1 LEFRKNFLDVNRM
14 VSRGMKSVIKILK
27 ERREDAI
34 KKRINDSR
42 AALDQLSE
50 IAPLLKDTKLEKID
64 VDGIPAAWVSTPEV
78 VKDKA
83 ILYLHGGGY
92 IEGSI
97 TSHKDLAQR
106 ISRAAKA
113 KVLVLDYRLAP
124 EHPFPAALEDS
135 TRAYSWLVDTEGYL
149 PQNIVIAGDSAG
161 GGLTVA
167 TLVKLRDEGIVL
179 PAAAVCLSPWT
190 DLALTGDSMKEKVHE
205 DPFVTPNDTMFS
217 AMMYLGKTDPKN
229 PYASPLY
236 ANLKDL
242 PPLCIQVGTAE
253 VLLDDATRLAT
264 RAKKAG
270 VEVQLDIWEDMIHVF
285 QAFAVLA
292 PEGQEGIEKIG
303 EFIKKVFK

>member
-1 LEFRKNFLDVNRM
+1 M
-14 VSRGMKSVIKILK
+14 VSKGMKSVIKILIQNRK
-27 ERREDAI
+27 VAI
-34 KKRINDSR
+34 KKRIDDAR
-42 AALDQLSE
+42 VALDQLAT
-50 IAPLLKDTKLEKID
+50 IAPLPKDTKLENID

-78 VKDKA
+78 AKDKV

-92 IEGSI
+92 IGGSI

-106 ISRAAKA
+106 ISRVSKAKA
-113 KVLVLDYRLAP
+113 LLLDYRLAP

-135 TRAYSWLVDTEGYL
+135 TRAYNWLVDTEGYL

-167 TLVKLRDEGIVL
+167 TLVKLRDDGMAL

-205 DPFVTPNDTMFS
+205 DPFVTPDDLMFS
-217 AMMYLGKTDPKN
+217 ASMYLGKTDLKN

-253 VLLDDATRLAT
+253 LLLDDAIRLAT
-264 RAKKAG
+264 RAKEAG
-270 VEVQLDIWEDMIHVF
+270 VEVQLDIWEDMVHVF

-292 PEGQEGIEKIG
+292 PESQEGIEKIG
-303 EFIKKVFK
+303 EFIKKFFK

>member
-1 LEFRKNFLDVNRM
+1 M
-14 VSRGMKSVIKILK
+14 VSKGMKSVIKILLQN
-27 ERREDAI
+27 REVAI
-34 KKRINDSR
+34 KKRINDIR
-42 AALDQLSE
+42 AALDQLAA
-50 IAPLLKDTKLEKID
+50 IAPLPKDAKLENID

-78 VKDKA
+78 AKDKA
-83 ILYLHGGGY
+83 ILYLHGGAY
-92 IEGSI
+92 IGGSI

-106 ISRAAKA
+106 ISRVSKA
-113 KVLVLDYRLAP
+113 KLLLLDYRLAP

-149 PQNIVIAGDSAG
+149 PQNIIIAGDSAG

-167 TLVKLRDEGIVL
+167 TLVKLRDDGMAL

-205 DPFVTPNDTMFS
+205 DPFVTPDDLKSS
-217 AMMYLGKTDPKN
+217 ASMYLGKTDPKN

-253 VLLDDATRLAT
+253 LLLDDAIRLAT
-264 RAKKAG
+264 RAKEDG

-292 PEGQEGIEKIG
+292 PESQEGIEKIG
-303 EFIKKVFK
+303 EFIKKFFK

>member
-1 LEFRKNFLDVNRM
+1 M
-14 VSRGMKSVIKILK
+14 VSRGMKSVIKILIQN
-27 ERREDAI
+27 REVAI
-34 KKRINDSR
+34 KKRIKDSR
-42 AALDQLSE
+42 AALDQLAG
-50 IAPLLKDTKLEKID
+50 IAPLPKDAKLENVD
-64 VDGIPAAWVSTPEV
+64 VVGIPAAWVSTPEV
-78 VKDKA
+78 VKDRV

-106 ISRAAKA
+106 ISRVSKA
-113 KVLVLDYRLAP
+113 KVLLTDYRLAP
-124 EHPFPAALEDS
+124 EHPFPAAIEDS
-135 TRAYSWLVDTEGYL
+135 TRAYNWLVNTEGFL
-149 PQNIVIAGDSAG
+149 PQNIIIAGDSAG

-167 TLVKLRDEGIVL
+167 TLVKLRDEGIAL

-190 DLALTGDSMKEKVHE
+190 DLALTGDSIKEKVHE
-205 DPFVTPNDTMFS
+205 DPFVTPDDLMFS

-253 VLLDDATRLAT
+253 VLFDDAIRLASL
-264 RAKKAG
+264 AKEAG
-270 VEVQLDIWEDMIHVF
+270 VEVQLDIWEDMVHVF

-292 PEGQEGIEKIG
+292 PESQEGIDKIG
-303 EFIKKVFK
+303 EFIKKKFK

>member
-1 LEFRKNFLDVNRM
+1 M
-14 VSRGMKSVIKILK
+14 VSKAMKRVIKTLIQN
-27 ERREDAI
+27 REVAI

-42 AALDQLSE
+42 AALDQFSGL
-50 IAPLLKDTKLEKID
+50 APLPKDVKLEKID
-64 VDGIPAAWVSTPEV
+64 VGGISAAWMSTPEV

-97 TSHKDLAQR
+97 TYHKELTQR
-106 ISRAAKA
+106 ISRVSKA
-113 KVLVLDYRLAP
+113 KVLILDYRLAP

-135 TRAYSWLVDTEGYL
+135 TRTYSWLVDTEGYL

-167 TLVKLRDEGIVL
+167 TLVKLRDEGMAL

-205 DPFVTPNDTMFS
+205 DPFMTPDDLMFS
-217 AMMYLGKTDPKN
+217 ASMYLGKTDPKN

-253 VLLDDATRLAT
+253 VLLDDAIRLAT
-264 RAKKAG
+264 RAKEAG

-292 PEGQEGIEKIG
+292 PESQEGIEKIG
-303 EFIKKVFK
+303 EFIKKFFK